1 MIDTRLSDAFLV
13 ETCTHIFPVREIL
26 CDITPEYFIM
36 ACFQNVTHLVDNHI
50 LKALRSFL
58 IKSQIDVDMMRFYIT
73 GAPARFHLT
82 DCNTGYLHLHQW
94 FILLDQLFY
103 RCLQK
108 YFLRLISASLKA
120 GFKSFCCFSS
130 LYFSDIP

>member
-1 MIDTRLSDAFLV
+1 
-13 ETCTHIFPVREIL
+13 
-26 CDITPEYFIM
+26 M

-50 LKALRSFL
+50 LQALRSFL
-58 IKSQIDVDMMRFYIT
+58 IKSQIDVDMMCFYIA

-108 YFLRLISASLKA
+108 YFSASDLLPHSKPVLNHSA
-120 GFKSFCCFSS
+120 V
-130 LYFSDIP
+130 LVPYIFSDIP